1 MVCVYKEQSLTGRL
15 SEADGV
21 PVDVRWEDERRRRR
35 TLKGRSMQTVNT
47 QEGLLPTGRVA
58 PGTTF
63 TSPDLPPSDLI
74 PSHVLNLPFGVF
86 NLNRSAVRPR
96 SA

>member
-21 PVDVRWEDERRRRR
+21 PVDVRWEDERRRR

-47 QEGLLPTGRVA
+47 LGGLLPNRTRCSRYNLS
-58 PGTTF
+58 
-63 TSPDLPPSDLI
+63 SPDLPPSDLI
-74 PSHVLNLPFGVF
+74 PSHVLNLSFGVF

-96 SA
+96 NA